1 MYESKNVQ
9 KTDLKVDLTALRKD
23 FQILLDKFPPTK
35 KNWQLA
41 LNSPVNSQASPY
53 EEVDKFEANHLKDW
67 YMLDIYKGTEFEKLY
82 NQIKNTEGIEF
93 CRARINVL
101 YPLSCLAYHNDR
113 CGRYLVALFTNPES
127 FVIFE
132 NEPLYHI
139 PCNAH
144 VYHLNAWV
152 KHTVLNCG
160 DIPRVHIVFDEKNPK
175 IPTPE

>member
-1 MYESKNVQ
+1 
-9 KTDLKVDLTALRKD
+9 
-23 FQILLDKFPPTK
+23 
-35 KNWQLA
+35 
-41 LNSPVNSQASPY
+41 
-53 EEVDKFEANHLKDW
+53 
-67 YMLDIYKGTEFEKLY
+67 
-82 NQIKNTEGIEF
+82 
-93 CRARINVL
+93 VL